1 MTTEIKVPTLGESLT
16 EATVATWLK
25 QVGDT
30 VVADEPILELETDKV
45 TMEVNAPVAGTI
57 TEIVA
62 PGGTDV
68 EVGALLGTI
77 GDGGAAEAP
86 APKTIEEEPLVETG
100 AAGGGDFAEIKVPPL
115 GESISEATVATWLKA
130 VGDAV
135 VADEPLVELE
145 TDKVTIEVNAPI
157 AGTLSQ
163 IMADE
168 GADVKI
174 GVLLGVLGGGGAA
187 AQAAAPAAVGSSD
200 ITMSPAVRKLV
211 EDAGYDPVQIPATGK
226 DGRLTKGDVLAYQK
240 AGGPDSAPTPVVAP
254 AAVETGV
261 AVTQIPSRP
270 AGPREER
277 VKMTKLRKVIAGRLK
292 EAQNKAAMLTTFNEV
307 DMAAVMETRLTYRDK
322 FEKAH
327 GVRLGFMSFF
337 VKAAIVALKDF
348 PAVNALIDGE
358 EIVYKNYYDIGVAV
372 GTESG
377 LVVPVLRDADQ
388 MSFSEIEKAI
398 GDFSGRA
405 REGKLGLDEM
415 TGGSFTLTNGGI
427 YGSMLSTPILNAPQS
442 GILGMHNIV
451 KRPVVIGDDIV
462 VRPIMYL
469 ALSYDHRIVD
479 GREAVSFLVR
489 IKECIEDPQ
498 RIMLDM

>member
-187 AQAAAPAAVGSSD
+187 AQAAAPKVG
-200 ITMSPAVRKLV
+200 
-211 EDAGYDPVQIPATGK
+211 GYK
-226 DGRLTKGDVLAYQK
+226 QK
-240 AGGPDSAPTPVVAP
+240 
-254 AAVETGV
+254 
-261 AVTQIPSRP
+261 I
-270 AGPREER
+270 
-277 VKMTKLRKVIAGRLK
+277 
-292 EAQNKAAMLTTFNEV
+292 
-307 DMAAVMETRLTYRDK
+307 
-322 FEKAH
+322 
-327 GVRLGFMSFF
+327 
-337 VKAAIVALKDF
+337 
-348 PAVNALIDGE
+348 
-358 EIVYKNYYDIGVAV
+358 
-372 GTESG
+372 
-377 LVVPVLRDADQ
+377 
-388 MSFSEIEKAI
+388 
-398 GDFSGRA
+398 
-405 REGKLGLDEM
+405 
-415 TGGSFTLTNGGI
+415 
-427 YGSMLSTPILNAPQS
+427 
-442 GILGMHNIV
+442 
-451 KRPVVIGDDIV
+451 
-462 VRPIMYL
+462 
-469 ALSYDHRIVD
+469 
-479 GREAVSFLVR
+479 
-489 IKECIEDPQ
+489 
-498 RIMLDM
+498 